1 MSTDYFTLSRTAIY
15 AFLAL
20 LIWTTLP
27 AGIFLIINGET
38 TWGTILTAAAIPASI
53 FALSRRSIKMLL
65 SRRIPTSRAGM
76 MIFGT
81 AVSALFTASFAAS
94 LTQLAYTTAPLGIAC
109 PAGILLLGGWATIA
123 LVKSVREGQA

>member
-27 AGIFLIINGET
+27 AGIFLMISGET
-38 TWGTILTAAAIPASI
+38 TWGTLLTAAALPTLV
-53 FALSRRSIKMLL
+53 FALSRRSVKMLL

-81 AVSALFTASFAAS
+81 AVSALSTALFAAS
-94 LTQLAYTTAPLGIAC
+94 LTQLAYAPAPLGIAY

-123 LVKSVREGQA
+123 LLNSVREGQA